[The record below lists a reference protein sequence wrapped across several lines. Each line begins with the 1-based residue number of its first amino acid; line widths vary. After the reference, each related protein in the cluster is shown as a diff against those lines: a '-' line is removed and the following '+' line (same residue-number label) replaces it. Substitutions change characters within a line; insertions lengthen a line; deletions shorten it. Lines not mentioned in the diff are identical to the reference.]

1 MDDEPP
7 VPWTM
12 REALGGPGWWLGPD
26 GRWYPPEQRSAQQ
39 GDVVTMRASLGGPGW
54 WLAPDGRWHAP
65 DDEPDRPD
73 HGRHAAAGS
82 EPGDAAAGSEPG
94 DAAAGSEPGDAAAGS
109 EPGDAA
115 AGSEPGDASAGG
127 QRAGGPSGAAVP
139 DVGNAAAPRPSRGL
153 GRLLPWRRAS
163 QRAARRGDRQV
174 HGSKGAGG
182 SHGGAAAACRS

>member
-82 EPGDAAAGSEPG
+82 EPGDA
-94 DAAAGSEPGDAAAGS
+94 
-109 EPGDAA
+109 
-115 AGSEPGDASAGG
+115 SAGG